1 MWFKFSS
8 DFLNHPFIQHIKDK
22 CRARSPQAPRHI
34 LEALQMISSSMNFP
48 ITKRKYS
55 SDIAWQVLIDDGIL
69 REVDGGFSAVAWLT
83 EQGLFDKKRSP
94 QAETPID
101 LSKVSVRENVMLT
114 PNEIQSLKE
123 KYALDVIENAYDL
136 LSDYKT
142 KTGRV
147 YKSDYRALL
156 SWALDA
162 SIKQKGTE
170 QQNTSAQ
177 AQIAQ
182 HDDITPEQKARNI
195 KRLNDLISTL
205 P

>member
-1 MWFKFSS
+1 
-8 DFLNHPFIQHIKDK
+8 
-22 CRARSPQAPRHI
+22 
-34 LEALQMISSSMNFP
+34 MNFP

-55 SDIAWQVLIDDGIL
+55 SDIAWAVLIDDGIL

-94 QAETPID
+94 QAEIPID
-101 LSKVSVRENVMLT
+101 LSKVSVRENIMLT

-123 KYALDVIENAYDL
+123 RYALDVIENAFDL

-142 KTGRV
+142 KTGRI

-170 QQNTSAQ
+170 QQNSYAQ
-177 AQIAQ
+177 SSIDK